1 MLKPSI
7 ESSMVPLQLSVVETV
22 TFAGSI
28 DLLNVMEIM
37 LLTETSVVPS
47 TGETAATIG
56 AEVSAVAVVDS
67 SSSLREEQEIARVR
81 TDSKIANA
89 LAKLLNVRSS
99 KTPFS

>member
-47 TGETAATIG
+47 ALENAVTVGTQ
-56 AEVSAVAVVDS
+56 VSASAIVDS
-67 SSSLREEQEIARVR
+67 SSSLREEQEIARAR

-89 LAKLLNVRSS
+89 LAKLLNVCSS

>member
-28 DLLNVMEIM
+28 DLLNVMEIV

-47 TGETAATIG
+47 TGETAVTIG

-67 SSSLREEQEIARVR
+67 SSSLVEEQEQTA
-81 TDSKIANA
+81 S
-89 LAKLLNVRSS
+89 
-99 KTPFS
+99 